1 MAADLKWTN
10 NPFSLYVL
18 KEFGHKHLNKF
29 VKTVCS
35 CGKKNNIQCARKF
48 CAKCCSKSSE
58 TCAAHKQPK
67 ENKKAQA
74 KQGDAPVKTRKRKR
88 IR

>member
-10 NPFSLYVL
+10 NPFTLYVL
-18 KEFGHKHLNKF
+18 KEF

-74 KQGDAPVKTRKRKR
+74 KQGDAPANTRKR